1 MKKAVFSVVAIV
13 SSVVSGLAASTDGPA
28 VPLAGRS
35 DPGPITGIA
44 LAPDGGLYAAGGL
57 KQPLQRLS
65 RRGEIEAAWGQ
76 ELIKSKH
83 GIRRYGQYLYVTDI
97 GNHQVHKMD
106 LDGRVLL
113 TLGVRG
119 VPGCDETHFNQ
130 PTDVA
135 VVPNG
140 DLYITDGYGNSR
152 VVCFDAA
159 GKFKFAWGKR
169 GDGPGEFFHPH
180 NIVVGP
186 DRRIYVADRDNRRL
200 QLFSMSGE
208 HLETRQETGGV
219 FGLDLDPEGRR
230 LFYTVCRPDW
240 HGVVI
245 TALDGKKLGEIGG
258 KGKAP
263 GQFDLPHSLV
273 YDPAGNALFVG
284 EVNNRRI
291 QRVQLK

>member
-1 MKKAVFSVVAIV
+1 MKKVALPAVA
-13 SSVVSGLAASTDGPA
+13 VVSAIASGWAAPANGLP
-28 VPLAGRS
+28 VPLAERS

-57 KQPLQRLS
+57 KQPFQRLS
-65 RRGEIEAAWGQ
+65 RRGEIEAAWGR

-83 GIRRYGQYLYVTDI
+83 GIRRYGPYLYVTDI

-106 LDGRVLL
+106 PDGRVLL
-113 TLGVRG
+113 SLGERG

-135 VVPNG
+135 VAANG
-140 DLYITDGYGNSR
+140 DLYVSDGYGNSR
-152 VVCFDAA
+152 IVCFDSS

-180 NIVVGP
+180 NIVIGP
-186 DRRIYVADRDNRRL
+186 DQRIYVADRDNRRL
-200 QLFSMSGE
+200 QLFTMTGK
-208 HLETRQETGGV
+208 HLETRPETGGV
-219 FGLDLDPEGRR
+219 FGLDLDPEGKR

-245 TALDGKKLGEIGG
+245 TALDGGKLGEIGG

-284 EVNNRRI
+284 EVNNHRI
-291 QRVQLK
+291 QKIHLK

>member
-1 MKKAVFSVVAIV
+1 MRKAVFPVVAVV
-13 SSVVSGLAASTDGPA
+13 SSVVSGWAVATEALP
-28 VPLAGRS
+28 VPLAERS

-44 LAPDGGLYAAGGL
+44 LAPDGGLYVAGGL

-65 RRGEIEAAWGQ
+65 RTGRIETAWGGA
-76 ELIKSKH
+76 LIQSKH
-83 GIRRYGQYLYVTDI
+83 GIRRYGRYLYVTDI

-106 LDGRVLL
+106 LTGRVLL
-113 TLGVRG
+113 SLGERG
-119 VPGCDETHFNQ
+119 VSGCDETHFNQ

-135 VVPNG
+135 VAPNG
-140 DLYITDGYGNSR
+140 DIYVTDGYGNSR
-152 VVCFDAA
+152 IVCFDAT
-159 GKFKFAWGKR
+159 GRFKFAWGTR

-180 NIVVGP
+180 NIVIGP
-186 DRRIYVADRDNRRL
+186 EQRIYVADRDNRRL
-200 QLFSMSGE
+200 QLFTMTGK

-219 FGLDLDPEGRR
+219 FGLDLDPEGKR

-240 HGVVI
+240 HGVVM

-263 GQFDLPHSLV
+263 GEFDVPHSLV
-273 YDPAGNALFVG
+273 YDPVDDALFVG

-291 QRVQLK
+291 QKVPLK